1 MSKQSRAEQR
11 PCWISAPGS
20 RTLRQCGLFAVSD
33 KRATIISPSPLPDT
47 FDFYLSLDSKVGR
60 RCMVISRSEN
70 KVGVEFLGG

>member
-1 MSKQSRAEQR
+1 MPKQSRAERR
-11 PCWISAPGS
+11 PCWISSPGS
-20 RTLRQCGLFAVSD
+20 KTLRQCSLFAVSD

-70 KVGVEFLGG
+70 EVGVEFLGG